1 MARAPKR
8 QPPKYVSFEH
18 DGVSY
23 VIDLVNREVLRNWVA
38 IERQAMPDILAA
50 CTRHAGEPVAV

>member
-8 QPPKYVSFEH
+8 FSPNYVPFTH

-23 VIDLVNREVLRNWVA
+23 VVDVANREVLRNWVA
-38 IERQAMPDILAA
+38 IEKQAMPEILSACLRLNAA
-50 CTRHAGEPVAV
+50 G